1 MPIDTTI
8 MEPRPGSGD
17 RSIPKSVSYEQI
29 VQLAPFA
36 GITARIFENA
46 RMFKPGMMVLRVYQ
60 RGETIIR
67 QLDAGNSAFYI
78 LTEAEQERL
87 GFAVEGAPR
96 DPDCDLAD
104 VFVLDVEVRPV
115 QRRPKLFGLL
125 ATIQQRPR
133 RAPDRESAP
142 QKRVATLQAGEIV
155 GEMSCLRHTPRS
167 ATICA
172 TAPLVALE
180 MLRNVF
186 EKVNNNRKNDEFR
199 QRLERVYAKRA
210 IYSHLENSPML
221 QGVGAEMLRD
231 LQNKVKL
238 VVKKPGDIIIK
249 VGEPI
254 TEELDSGEIARGAYL
269 ISLGQVRIIQE
280 RPGGD
285 QIVAIRRR
293 GDIIG
298 EISLVLGTPPNATCI
313 AYEHP
318 TLKQR
323 QFPGRN
329 ETELIFVP
337 KASFDA
343 LMESV
348 PAFKK
353 RIDDLIEERIKPPA
367 LPDLLEDTF
376 SYGGAREFHE
386 LGLPQGQ
393 KLMVIDLERCTRC
406 DECVRAC
413 AATHADGRTRL
424 IREGPRFGHYL
435 IPATCRQC
443 RDPVCVIGCP
453 VASIHTGA
461 GGEIVIEDWCIGCKK
476 CAQTCPYDAINMYER
491 PESETAGE
499 TEKVA
504 ELAVA
509 CDQCQS
515 LTDGEPSCV
524 YSCPHEAAIRKDVNE
539 LFPIHGGGAASS
551 MAGT

>member
-115 QRRPKLFGLL
+115 QRRPKFFGLL

-133 RAPDRESAP
+133 RAPDRERAP

-254 TEELDSGEIARGAYL
+254 TEELDSGEIASGAYL

-280 RPGGD
+280 RPGGE
-285 QIVAIRRR
+285 QIVGVAPEALLMPVRVQDLQRGLGSVSEVEALRYAADSGADVICCAWGPFGKPSERFPAAPITAAAIEWIVQHGRDGKGCVIVWAAGNDDADIALDGYTSNPNVIAVAACNDHGKRSSYSNWGDALWCVFPSNDR
-293 GDIIG
+293 GDPHAAHR
-298 EISLVLGTPPNATCI
+298 EISTTTPTGSF
-313 AYEHP
+313 
-318 TLKQR
+318 R
-323 QFPGRN
+323 MG
-329 ETELIFVP
+329 ETFYTD
-337 KASFDA
+337 SFGFTSA
-343 LMESV
+343 
-348 PAFKK
+348 
-353 RIDDLIEERIKPPA
+353 
-367 LPDLLEDTF
+367 
-376 SYGGAREFHE
+376 
-386 LGLPQGQ
+386 
-393 KLMVIDLERCTRC
+393 
-406 DECVRAC
+406 AC
-413 AATHADGRTRL
+413 AGVAGLCALILSANPELTWWQVKEVLRDSCVKIDAGSGTYDEHGHSPLYGYGRPDA
-424 IREGPRFGHYL
+424 G
-435 IPATCRQC
+435 
-443 RDPVCVIGCP
+443 
-453 VASIHTGA
+453 VA
-461 GGEIVIEDWCIGCKK
+461 V
-476 CAQTCPYDAINMYER
+476 
-491 PESETAGE
+491 
-499 TEKVA
+499 
-504 ELAVA
+504 ELALARGRIPTGV
-509 CDQCQS
+509 
-515 LTDGEPSCV
+515 
-524 YSCPHEAAIRKDVNE
+524 
-539 LFPIHGGGAASS
+539 
-551 MAGT
+551 